1 MRAPDGSSP
10 LFAGTAAYRVSRYW
24 PTGPRAGSI
33 EQPVEDLPGFPDNM
47 SLGSDG
53 LPWIGIA
60 APRNA
65 LLDRLLP
72 LPGVLRQLVWNLP
85 DALRPAAA
93 RDVPSSEPMPPGRRS
108 RGVPA
113 VSRAVRTRRP
123 CGPAARA
130 PH

>member
-1 MRAPDGSSP
+1 VRAPDGSSL

-24 PTGPRAGSI
+24 LTGPRAGSI

-53 LPWIGIA
+53 LPRIGIA

-85 DALRPAAA
+85 DALRPAA
-93 RDVPSSEPMPPGRRS
+93 RDVPCSRPMPPGRRP

>member
-1 MRAPDGSSP
+1 VRAPDGSSP

-24 PTGPRAGSI
+24 LIGPRAGST

-53 LPWIGIA
+53 LPRIGIA

-72 LPGVLRQLVWNLP
+72 LPGVLRQL
-85 DALRPAAA
+85 
-93 RDVPSSEPMPPGRRS
+93 G
-108 RGVPA
+108 
-113 VSRAVRTRRP
+113 
-123 CGPAARA
+123 
-130 PH
+130 